1 MPKDLDQMLAQLAQD
16 APAGSLEGLE
26 TAVMRG
32 IARRREDLR
41 AARAIAPA
49 RVASVVMALAVG
61 VAAGG
66 MAAAKSLGEP
76 HRFNTFSVGA
86 HLAPSTLLEGAE

>member
-1 MPKDLDQMLAQLAQD
+1 MPNDLDQMLAQLAQD

-32 IARRREDLR
+32 IAKRREELR
-41 AARAIAPA
+41 ASRAIVPARA
-49 RVASVVMALAVG
+49 ASVVMALALG

-66 MAAAKSLGEP
+66 MAAAKSAGEP
-76 HRFNTFSVGA
+76 HRLNTFSAGA
-86 HLAPSTLLEGAE
+86 HLAPSTLLEGME